1 MSLIQATPRGS
12 AKALHGSQQ
21 CLPTQ
26 TLKGQHRTCY
36 SEFHISKCQTSGAP
50 NVPPNHKHSA
60 AGRGDRAAAA
70 LAFIGTAISH
80 GVRAIFRRGRL
91 TMRYLFRIKKYQVA
105 FLSTIVC
112 QTPFSVKPRI
122 HLQLDTR
129 RALDGWHDSQDRAA
143 RSLPANCKQKQTTAA
158 GPRLRSGDSPGPR
171 AACARDPAR
180 WEPGL
185 RTAGRAGAR
194 VAIPRGRVREAAGA
208 ARGAPRV
215 WLVSFPKAWHP
226 RARHPHARRRPPCV

>member
-80 GVRAIFRRGRL
+80 GVRAIFHWGRL

-158 GPRLRSGDSPGPR
+158 GPRLRSGDSPGPEL
-171 AACARDPAR
+171 PA
-180 WEPGL
+180 PGT
-185 RTAGRAGAR
+185 RPAGSPDSAPPAGRAPASR
-194 VAIPRGRVREAAGA
+194 FHEDA
-208 ARGAPRV
+208 
-215 WLVSFPKAWHP
+215 
-226 RARHPHARRRPPCV
+226 